1 MKYASAIFLGAIL
14 VLSGCSTK
22 VIREDINKPIDLSG
36 RWNDTDA
43 RMVAEEMI
51 EACLSSDWV
60 NQFNKATGRTPTVIV
75 GSIKNNSY
83 EHINPDVFIE
93 SLQRALTNSGRAVF
107 VANKEERLDVRE
119 EREDQLKGN
128 TEPAT
133 ISPKGH
139 EIGADFMLKGSINA
153 VQDAVKGKYV
163 MFYQVNLTLIDMKT
177 NQKLWI
183 GQKEIKKQVI
193 RPQASL

>member
-1 MKYASAIFLGAIL
+1 MRYLSIILLGTVL
-14 VLSGCSTK
+14 MLSGCSTK
-22 VIREDINKPIDLSG
+22 VIREDVNKQIDLSG

-51 EACLSSDWV
+51 GACLSSSWV
-60 NQFNKATGRTPTVIV
+60 NQFNIASGRTPTVIV
-75 GSIKNNSY
+75 GTIKNNSY

-107 VANKEERLDVRE
+107 VANKEERVDVRD
-119 EREDQLKGN
+119 ERADQLQGN
-128 TEPAT
+128 TEPAS
-133 ISPKGH
+133 ISQKGH
-139 EIGADFMLKGSINA
+139 ETGADFMLKGSINA

-177 NQKLWI
+177 NQKIWL
-183 GQKEIKKQVI
+183 GQKEIKKQVL